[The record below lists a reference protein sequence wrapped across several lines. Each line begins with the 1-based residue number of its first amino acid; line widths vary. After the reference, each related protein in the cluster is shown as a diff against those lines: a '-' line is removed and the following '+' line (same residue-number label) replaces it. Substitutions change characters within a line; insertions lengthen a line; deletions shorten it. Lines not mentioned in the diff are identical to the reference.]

1 MNDKLKKTIEELKK
15 RKASI
20 YSSSNEFEKFL
31 DTASN
36 LYKYSFEDQ
45 LLIYAKKPSA
55 IACAEYSLWNEKV
68 NRYVEKGTKGIPLLQ
83 EENGKLKLRYVFDVS
98 DTKSITNTPFKLW
111 EFNEN
116 IHKKAM
122 FNINK
127 KYGVPTKTVPKS
139 VIEIVSKEVEG
150 KIDDIFISLY
160 QDLSLSNSYDK
171 NILKELI
178 EESSSYMILKR
189 LGYEPFDYLSA
200 EKLKSITSFDTEKSV
215 TYVNNHINSITKDIL
230 VDIAKEVQRIDLL
243 NLKAQIE
250 KGGLENVRNEHSRIS
265 RSEILPR
272 ERDLHSSGERIPI
285 REGRGNILSS
295 GRLSD
300 SQRISGRGAADGYRE
315 MGPNE
320 TGVYKEQQES
330 TLFSTISRW
339 GSDSPNGG
347 VQQELRTN
355 ARDNDKSND
364 GEKTDNRRAQEERPD
379 ALGTGNEQH
388 QGYNRG
394 IYNKRNDLQLKSEP
408 EQINFIIDNI
418 KAVGIQPAAFSI
430 SQDIIDKVLTT
441 GSNKKNS
448 NLDICAFYQKDY
460 PSDEN
465 IKYLKEEFIGGKGL
479 VIDNNKIAIWY
490 SEAGIDIANGNK
502 ALVSSKIN
510 LSWSEADKRIKEL
523 LIQGDFL
530 SKEEFAKVSN
540 YELEK
545 IADKLFFTY
554 REILEEVP
562 EYFNKSSNKYPVAI
576 ENIKEVLK
584 NPEKVTDIIQDLQI
598 KLEKEQLQNPRKFN
612 LYTSHKN
619 LIRDLKGLQLT
630 PLHFNANKDTHE
642 KIRMFVSEDEIDK
655 FLVDRM
661 TSHNLIDFF
670 RENLGENEKEK
681 FLKDRFGIG
690 GQSHALSGADS
701 SYVSYDY
708 KGIVFTRG
716 LINPDDKRLIR
727 WNEVVKRINA
737 LIDEGLFNKELDSD
751 LDVQNETELE
761 IKSEIKLDND
771 SKFNTQ
777 DVLEQIDS
785 KLETKLKNYVLSE
798 DTALSPKA
806 QLNNNIEAIKVLKE
820 LEIANQIPTQSQL
833 DTLSKYVGFG
843 GLADAFDPDSK
854 NYREEYDELL
864 EILSPREYENL
875 RSSVLTSFYTPS
887 DVILPIYEAL
897 ENMGFEKGKI
907 LETSCGTGKFIG
919 HLPESMKD
927 SKFVGVELDE
937 ITGKIAKLLY
947 PEADIQIKGYETTNF
962 EDNSF
967 DLAIGNVPFGQYK
980 VNDKEYNHL
989 NFFIHDYFF
998 AKTIDKVRPGGIVAL
1013 VTSKGTLD
1021 KQDSKLRELLSEK
1034 TNLIGAVRLPN
1045 TAFKT
1050 AGTKVTSDIIFLQK
1064 KNNEELKITQTVNNF
1079 LNLKSDENG
1088 ILMNEYFVD
1097 NPHMILGQMKE
1108 ISSQFGIDTA
1118 CIAPDGQDLKK
1129 SLSAAISFLSLDNEF
1144 ENKSIDEI
1152 AEFKQS
1158 SQSLTTNLENIR
1170 NYSYF
1175 IDNNE
1180 VYFKENNKAILTDL
1194 KPLEKEKIVN
1204 LTDVRDVL
1212 RELIELQ
1219 KNDASD
1225 QDIYI
1230 KQREL
1235 NAKYDTFS
1243 KSYGYVSSKENKK
1256 LFQED
1261 SSYPLLCSLENF
1273 DNNGKY
1279 TGKADIFSKRTI
1291 KPHIPPTTAESSQ
1304 EALYISMTEK
1314 GKIDL
1319 DYMQSLTSYSKDKII
1334 EDLSTQIF
1342 LEPTLIGSDLSYENA
1357 FKTADEYLSGDVKEK
1372 LDIVSG
1378 RISTELRS
1386 DYSEKEQL
1394 LSLLQRSKAALEKV
1408 QPKDLTADEIYV
1420 KLGSVWIPPKIIKDF
1435 IVDTLKPNYFVKS
1448 EIDVSYSEYTSKWN
1462 ILGKSKDYSN
1472 VIAHKTYGTERINA
1486 YNIIEDTLN
1495 LKDVKIYDRVVVD
1508 GSEKSVLNQKE
1519 TMLARQKQEEIKS
1532 EFTSWIWNDPDRR
1545 YKLTKIYNDRF
1556 NNIVTREFDGSHL
1569 TFPGMNTETKLREYQ
1584 KNAVARTLFGGNTLL
1599 AHVVG
1604 AGKTY
1609 EMIASSMESK
1619 RLGLTNKSLFVVPN
1633 HLTEQWGND
1642 FLKLYP
1648 SAEILVAKKEDFSPH
1663 NRKKFCSRIAT
1674 GNYDAVIIGHT
1685 QFERIPMSREFQE
1698 DTVRKEIHEITSAI
1712 KDLKAHSGERF
1723 TIKQMEMTKKKLETR
1738 LEKLM
1743 STERKDDTIS
1753 FEELGIDK
1761 LYVDESHYY
1770 KNLFLYT
1777 KMQNVAGITTT
1788 EAQKSS
1794 DMYMKCRFLDQK
1806 TGGKGIVF
1814 ASGTPVSNSMS
1825 ELYTVQRYLQYNTLQ
1840 KSGLAHFDS
1849 WASTF
1854 GETVSAIELA
1864 PEGTGYR
1871 MKTRFSKFSNIPE
1884 LMNLFKEVAD
1894 IKTAESLDLPVPKVN
1909 YHNITVPASE
1919 IQVELVNQ
1927 LAQRAEKV
1935 RNKVVDPSIDNMLN
1949 ITNDGRKL
1957 AMDQRL
1963 IDESLPDNPNGKIA
1977 HCVENTFKLWDKH
1990 KEEKLTQLIFC
2001 DLSTPKKEGFSVY
2014 NVIKDKLLEKG
2025 IPEKEIAFI
2034 HDANTDKA
2042 KDELFAKVRSGDI
2055 RVLLG
2060 STPKMG
2066 AGTNVQDKL
2075 VAIHDLDVP
2084 YRPSDLEQRAGR
2096 IIRPGNTNEE
2106 VHIFRYVTEKT
2117 FDAYIYQLV
2126 ENKQRFI
2133 SQIMTNKTPVRVAE
2147 DIDEATLSYA
2157 EIKALAAGNPEIKEK
2172 MTLDVDVAKLKML
2185 KANHLSQKFRL
2196 EDMLIKVYPQK
2207 ITKLQE
2213 ELIKYD
2219 KDLASYTPHLKNKEN
2234 NIFEIIL
2241 DGQLYTDKESAGKK
2255 LQELCSKG
2263 TVNSTKIGS
2272 YGNFELL
2279 VNFDM
2284 LDREYHLTLKNEL
2297 SYATTLGADP
2307 IGNIT
2312 RLDNALNRMIE
2323 RKNKVQGDLEDT
2335 FMQIENA
2342 KVEIEKPFKYEDTL
2356 KEKES
2361 RLAELNSILDM
2372 ENNALGIDNQ
2382 NEELTKEKDL
2392 DNDGVPDRIDIDDND
2407 NSVQKVADYG
2417 IRYKKVN
2424 ENNKTKEKNDK
2435 NGEKEKKNEEIVL

>member
-1 MNDKLKKTIEELKK
+1 MNSKVKDTVEELKK
-15 RKASI
+15 RKQSI
-20 YSSSNEFEKFL
+20 YSDADQYIKFL
-31 DTASN
+31 DTASR

-55 IACAEYSLWNEKV
+55 TACADYNFWNIKV
-68 NRYVEKGTKGIPLLQ
+68 NRYVKKGTEGIPLLQ
-83 EENGKLKLRYVFDVS
+83 EINGKISLRYVFDVS
-98 DTKSITNTPFKLW
+98 DTESLTKTPFKLW
-111 EFNEN
+111 EYNEEL
-116 IHKKAM
+116 HKSAVTKSTSKST
-122 FNINK
+122 IDSIK
-127 KYGVPTKTVPKS
+127 KL
-139 VIEIVSKEVEG
+139 ISKEINN
-150 KIDDIFISLY
+150 KIDVIYSFMPE
-160 QDLSLSNSYDK
+160 SYPYET
-171 NILKELI
+171 LKDVI
-178 EESSSYMILKR
+178 EESTLYMVLKR
-189 LGYEPFDYLSA
+189 LGYEAIEHVLK
-200 EKLKSITSFDTEKSV
+200 EKLNNITVFETER
-215 TYVNNHINSITKDIL
+215 TATFVNTHIQSITKDIL
-230 VDIAKEVQRIDLL
+230 VGIAKEVQRIDML
-243 NLKAQIE
+243 NLKTQKE
-250 KGGLENVRNEHSRIS
+250 KGGIENVRKTNSRDGN
-265 RSEILPR
+265 REEILPG
-272 ERDLHSSGERIPI
+272 ERDLHSSRERIPI
-285 REGRGNILSS
+285 REGRRDIRSS

-300 SQRISGRGAADGYRE
+300 SQRISGRGTTDGYRQ

-320 TGVYKEQQES
+320 TGIYKEQQES
-330 TLFSTISRW
+330 TLFSAISGW
-339 GSDSPNGG
+339 GPDSKNGR

-364 GEKTDNRRAQEERPD
+364 GEKTDNRAAQEERPD

-394 IYNKRNDLQLKSEP
+394 IYNKRNDLQLKSEQ
-408 EQINFIIDNI
+408 EQINFIIDRI

-479 VIDNNKIAIWY
+479 VIDNNKIAVLY
-490 SEAGIDIANGNK
+490 SEAGIDIAYGNK

-523 LIQGDFL
+523 LIQGNFL

-562 EYFNKSSNKYPVAI
+562 EYFNKSSNNYPVAI

-584 NPEKVTDIIQDLQI
+584 KSEKVTDIIQDLQI

-619 LIRDLKGLQLT
+619 IIRDLKGLQVA
-630 PLHFNANKDTHE
+630 PLHFNANKDIHE

-661 TSHNLIDFF
+661 TSHNLIDFY

-708 KGIVFTRG
+708 KGIAFTRG

-737 LIDEGLFNKELDSD
+737 LIDEGLFDKELNSD

-771 SKFNTQ
+771 SNSNTQ

-785 KLETKLKNYVLSE
+785 NADSKLETNIDTKLKNYVLSE
-798 DTALSPKA
+798 DIALSSKA
-806 QLNNNIEAIKVLKE
+806 QLNNNIEAIKILKE

-927 SKFVGVELDE
+927 SEFVGVELDE

-947 PEADIQIKGYETTNF
+947 PEADIQIKGYEATNF
-962 EDNSF
+962 EDNTF

-980 VNDKEYNHL
+980 VNDKDYNHL

-998 AKTIDKVRPGGIVAL
+998 IKTIDKVRPGGIVAL

-1034 TNLIGAVRLPN
+1034 ANLVGAVRLPN

-1064 KNNEELKITQTVNNF
+1064 KTNEDMERSEGKNSFV
-1079 LNLKSDENG
+1079 NLKSDENG

-1158 SQSLTTNLENIR
+1158 SQNLTTNLENIR

-1194 KPLEKEKIVN
+1194 KPLGKEKIVN
-1204 LTDVRDVL
+1204 LTGVRDVL

-1225 QDIYI
+1225 QDIYK
-1230 KQREL
+1230 KQKEL

-1243 KSYGYVSSKENKK
+1243 KNYGYVSSKENKK
-1256 LFQED
+1256 LFQDD

-1273 DNNGKY
+1273 DNNGNY

-1394 LSLLQRSKAALEKV
+1394 LSLLQRSKVALEKV

-1462 ILGKSKDYSN
+1462 ISGKSKDYSN

-1532 EFTSWIWNDPDRR
+1532 EFISWIWNDPDIR

-1569 TFPGMNTETKLREYQ
+1569 TFPGMNTETKLRDYQ

-1604 AGKTY
+1604 AGKTF

-1698 DTVRKEIHEITSAI
+1698 DIVRKEIHEITSAI
-1712 KDLKAHSGERF
+1712 KDLKTHSGERF

-1825 ELYTVQRYLQYNTLQ
+1825 ELYTVQRYLQYNNLQ

-1909 YHNITVPASE
+1909 YHNFTVPASE

-1927 LAQRAEKV
+1927 LAQRAERV

-1963 IDESLPDNPNGKIA
+1963 IDESLPENPNGKIA

-2207 ITKLQE
+2207 ITRLQE

-2234 NIFEIIL
+2234 NIFEITL

-2361 RLAELNSILDM
+2361 RLAELNAILDM
-2372 ENNALGIDNQ
+2372 ENNPPGIDNQ
-2382 NEELTKEKDL
+2382 NEEITKEKDL

-2407 NSVQKVADYG
+2407 NSVQKVADLD

-2435 NGEKEKKNEEIVL
+2435 NGEKEKRNEEIVL